1 MSWNI
6 IIVSS
11 AGTIYKMHLEF
22 KIVKF
27 KVSEKIRVKKK
38 TLGC

>member
-1 MSWNI
+1 MLWNI
-6 IIVSS
+6 IIVFLV
-11 AGTIYKMHLEF
+11 GIIYKMYLEF

-38 TLGC
+38 ILGC